1 MPELSHPV
9 MAWTAGVLLVAYAV
23 GILYALTAPVKQHD
37 PQRGQAVGCLMI
49 VLAGLLTLGVIL
61 AAGVYWDVAV
71 MVWVPFVTT
80 VFPAVSLVG
89 SGVYHLVARLRGRD

>member
-1 MPELSHPV
+1 
-9 MAWTAGVLLVAYAV
+9 
-23 GILYALTAPVKQHD
+23 
-37 PQRGQAVGCLMI
+37 